1 MRRGNKIPL
10 DFIFL
15 QELGEGLYDIS
26 FISSILILY
35 RDFDTKL
42 VQANET
48 WTVLTNDEL

>member
-1 MRRGNKIPL
+1 MRRGNRIPL

-15 QELGEGLYDIS
+15 QDLGEGLYN
-26 FISSILILY
+26 ISSILILY

>member
-1 MRRGNKIPL
+1 MRCENEIPV
-10 DFIFL
+10 DFTFL
-15 QELGEGLYDIS
+15 RDFEKGLLNN
-26 FISSILILY
+26 ISSILILY